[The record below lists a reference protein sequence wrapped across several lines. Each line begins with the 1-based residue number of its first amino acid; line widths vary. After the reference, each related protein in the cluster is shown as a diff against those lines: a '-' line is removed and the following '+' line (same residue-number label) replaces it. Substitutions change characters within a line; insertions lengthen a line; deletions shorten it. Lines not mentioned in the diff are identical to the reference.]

1 MNPDFSKNI
10 PQSEAPKRSFRAEA
24 WETIRFILIALA
36 IVIPIRLYIAQPFIV
51 SGASMDPT
59 FANGQYLI
67 VDEISYRV
75 NDPVRGDVVIFKYP
89 KNPKQYFI
97 KRVIGLPGETVRI
110 EGKNIYIENEE
121 HQSGYLIDEP
131 YLEEENVQASS
142 MSITLSPTDYFVL
155 GDNRRASSD
164 SRVWGPLGEKYIV
177 GRAFLRLLPLSDSE
191 ILPGSYPL
199 E

>member
-97 KRVIGLPGETVRI
+97 KRVIGLPGETLI
-110 EGKNIYIENEE
+110 INEEGKVFIKEVGAET
-121 HQSGYLIDEP
+121 LITISEP
-131 YLEEENVQASS
+131 YVKFTKSDAVEL
-142 MSITLSPTDYFVL
+142 TLKADEYFMM
-155 GDNRRASSD
+155 GDNRAGSYD
-164 SRVWGPLGEKYIV
+164 SRMWGAVNRDLIV
-177 GRAFLRLLPLSDSE
+177 GKALVRLFPVTTVDLLP
-191 ILPGSYPL
+191 GQFRQ
-199 E
+199 